1 MRGVIIEMEGLDRYQ
16 YKKLNHGE
24 IRLLKFCS
32 TPEGDLAVQIL
43 HKPFD
48 KNTPIFAAL
57 SYTWGAQVFPHRLLV
72 GKNFLHITTNLRDA
86 LLHVRRRIASKSDH
100 LKKSTLLWVD
110 AICINQSDN
119 VEKGT
124 QISLMSDLYIRASKV
139 YIWLGLPENEP
150 NVRAA
155 ALKLKHFFKQYQLA
169 EKDVVPMKAIWL
181 KNTLGRPDTFS
192 LLRKFDPDDTMVFD
206 VEGSDTHNAWL
217 GIVEIWK
224 KSWWNRAWVLQESTV
239 VEKDRTIWVGI
250 FSNWRMWAFTPHFK
264 VIFLCG
270 QYSTHW
276 YEIIVSILVAD
287 YLQTM
292 PHLNTD
298 FLGDAQE
305 PARKV
310 LALKVRRMRG
320 FVPDDSELLALLQS
334 FRHAECFNPRD
345 KVYSLLGLV
354 PDPVRPH
361 IVPNYSKSVIEV
373 YIDSFEHTM
382 KDQRPNLD
390 FLGYAMKLDSPR
402 RALSAESSHATWPSW
417 IPNWE
422 DPLMLQ
428 PLPKVLYSAEKAAR
442 ALIMFTKPEAI
453 MPARTALGKVY
464 NASLDS
470 TTDAS
475 ISGLQLNVKGV
486 RADVIIDLFS
496 YETMSSEERQAK
508 INEWERVIGS
518 EYCTGET
525 FDNALARLQVAD
537 VQYTPQGHAVAR
549 NNSVNEAILNK
560 VDAELTGD
568 EFRAKRAMTIA
579 WAHTTRFR
587 GLCLTEKGHIAVVP
601 CSARLQDRICVLL
614 GGQVLYVLRD
624 VKGEHQENTFEYVG
638 ECYTHGLMD
647 GEVMRW
653 VEAGEATIE
662 QFTLV

>member
-1 MRGVIIEMEGLDRYQ
+1 MEGLDLYQ

-32 TPEGDLAVQIL
+32 PPEGDLAVQIL

-48 KNTPIFAAL
+48 DNMPTFAAL

-72 GKNFLHITTNLRDA
+72 GKNSLKITTNLRDA
-86 LLHVRRRIASKSDH
+86 LLHVRKRIASESDH

-119 VEKGT
+119 VEKST
-124 QISLMSDLYIRASKV
+124 QISLMSTLYIRASKV

-155 ALKLKHFFKQYQLA
+155 ALKLDHFYKQYQLA
-169 EKDVVPMKAIWL
+169 EKDVVPMRAIWL

-192 LLRKFDPDDTMVFD
+192 LLRKFDPDDTMVFN
-206 VEGSDTHNAWL
+206 VEGSDTHKAWL
-217 GIVEIWK
+217 GIAEIWN

-239 VEKDRTIWVGI
+239 VENDRTIWIGI
-250 FSNWRMWAFTPHFK
+250 FRNWRMWAFTPPFK

-276 YEIIVSILVAD
+276 YAILVSILVAD

-292 PHLNTD
+292 PNLNTA
-298 FLGDAQE
+298 FLADAQE

-320 FVPDDSELLALLQS
+320 FVPEDSELLPLLQS

-354 PDPVRPH
+354 PDPVRAH
-361 IVPNYSKSVIEV
+361 IVPNYSKPVIDV
-373 YIDSFEHTM
+373 YIDSFENTL
-382 KDQRPNLD
+382 KQQRPNLD

-402 RALSAESSHATWPSW
+402 RALSAETSHLTWPSW
-417 IPNWE
+417 IPNWD

-428 PLPKVLYSAEKAAR
+428 PLPKVLYSAEKANAAR
-442 ALIMFTKPEAI
+442 TVIMLAKPETAW
-453 MPARTALGKVY
+453 PARTALGMVY

-475 ISGLQLNVKGV
+475 ISGHQLNVKGV
-486 RADVIIDLFS
+486 RADVIIDLYS
-496 YETMSSEERQAK
+496 YETMSSDQRKAK
-508 INEWERVIGS
+508 INDWKRVIGS
-518 EYCTGET
+518 EYCNGET
-525 FDNALARLQVAD
+525 FENALARLQVAD
-537 VQYTPQGHAVAR
+537 VQYTTQGHAVAR
-549 NNSVNEAILNK
+549 NSSVDDDILSK
-560 VDAELTGD
+560 PDAELTGD
-568 EFRAKRAMTIA
+568 EFKVKRAMTIA
-579 WAHTTRFR
+579 WNHTTGFR
-587 GLCLTEKGHIAVVP
+587 GLCLTEKGYIAVVP
-601 CSARLQDRICVLL
+601 RSARLRDRICVLL

-624 VKGEHQENTFEYVG
+624 VGGARQENTFEYIG

-653 VEAGEATIE
+653 VQAGEAAIE
-662 QFTLV
+662 DFTLV